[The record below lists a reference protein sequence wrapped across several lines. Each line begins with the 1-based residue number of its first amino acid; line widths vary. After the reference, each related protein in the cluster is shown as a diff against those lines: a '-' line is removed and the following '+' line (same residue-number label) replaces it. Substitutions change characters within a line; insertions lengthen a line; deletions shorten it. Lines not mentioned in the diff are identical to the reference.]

1 MSRKIKLGISNPLS
15 NTAAAPNYLASLDF
29 GADKFNLNYSGVTG
43 ASNSPQVVPT
53 FSDDITNVVDNLK
66 NTSDLGSNEEGLI
79 KSRSTLKDRR
89 DAAFAKDPNSAKTA
103 RLNRRYSSYK
113 EGTERR
119 ANEINKKDPQTGIGR
134 AIKGVFGKNNFT
146 NSAGEQVSRKEAV
159 EERQQQELR
168 KLGSSNKGKP
178 IQSSVQSSSV
188 VNKPSSILSGGAN
201 KLLPMPG
208 LSTSQNQSL
217 VQAQIGSATS
227 NCGLNKT
234 YNPVT
239 KKCE

>member
-1 MSRKIKLGISNPLS
+1 MSRKITMGISNPL
-15 NTAAAPNYLASLDF
+15 NQGIPGAAVIGNSVQNLKMNY
-29 GADKFNLNYSGVTG
+29 NPVTG
-43 ASNSPQVVPT
+43 ASNTTSGSPTSTYVDPA
-53 FSDDITNVVDNLK
+53 DIVSKANNATTRK
-66 NTSDLGSNEEGLI
+66 EGEEGLI
-79 KSRSTLKDRR
+79 KSRGTLESRR
-89 DAAFAKDPNSAKTA
+89 DAAYAEDPNSAKTA
-103 RLNRRYSSYK
+103 RLNRRFSSYK

-119 ANEINKKDPQTGIGR
+119 AGEINKTNPQTGIGR
-134 AIKGVFGKNNFT
+134 AIKGVFGKDNFT
-146 NSAGEQVSRKEAV
+146 NNAGDPVSRKEAV

-217 VQAQIGSATS
+217 VQAQVGSATS

>member
-15 NTAAAPNYLASLDF
+15 NTATAPNYLASLNF
-29 GADKFNLNYSGVTG
+29 GAKSFTPNISAVTG

-53 FSDDITNVVDNLK
+53 FSDDITNVVENLK
-66 NTSDLGSNEEGLI
+66 NTSNGLEEEEGLI
-79 KSRSTLKDRR
+79 KSRSTLKGRR

-146 NSAGEQVSRKEAV
+146 DSSGEKVSRKEAV
-159 EERQQQELR
+159 EERQQQELN
-168 KLGSSNKGKP
+168 KL
-178 IQSSVQSSSV
+178 
-188 VNKPSSILSGGAN
+188 NKPPPPPATPATPAPTTAISSIIAKGNQGVQCTGGRV
-201 KLLPMPG
+201 LDPTTG
-208 LSTSQNQSL
+208 
-217 VQAQIGSATS
+217 
-227 NCGLNKT
+227 
-234 YNPVT
+234 
-239 KKCE
+239 KCK

>member
-1 MSRKIKLGISNPLS
+1 MSRKITMGISNPL
-15 NTAAAPNYLASLDF
+15 NQGVPGAAVIGNSAHYFKMNY
-29 GADKFNLNYSGVTG
+29 NPVTG
-43 ASNSPQVVPT
+43 ASNTTSGSPTSTYVDPA
-53 FSDDITNVVDNLK
+53 DIVSKANNAATIED
-66 NTSDLGSNEEGLI
+66 EEGLI
-79 KSRSTLKDRR
+79 KSRSTLEARR
-89 DAAFAKDPNSAKTA
+89 DAAFDKDPNSAKTA
-103 RLNRRYSSYK
+103 RLNRRFSSYK

-119 ANEINKKDPQTGIGR
+119 AGEINKTNPQTGIGR

-217 VQAQIGSATS
+217 VQAQVGSATS

>member
-15 NTAAAPNYLASLDF
+15 NTAAAPNYLASLNF
-29 GADKFNLNYSGVTG
+29 GAKSFTPNISAVTG

-53 FSDDITNVVDNLK
+53 FSDDITNVVDGLK
-66 NTSDLGSNEEGLI
+66 NTSNATVQEEGLI

-159 EERQQQELR
+159 EERQQEELK
-168 KLGSSNKGKP
+168 KLKIKP
-178 IQSSVQSSSV
+178 NNTQANANATTSSSV
-188 VNKPSSILSGGAN
+188 TSGTGGSVTNIA
-201 KLLPMPG
+201 PG
-208 LSTSQNQSL
+208 LAKQQKTIQG
-217 VQAQIGSATS
+217 QIGAATS
-227 NCGLNKT
+227 NCGINQT
-234 YNPVT
+234 YNTVT
-239 KKCE
+239 QKCE

>member
-15 NTAAAPNYLASLDF
+15 NTAAAPNYAPALSNTVH
-29 GADKFNLNYSGVTG
+29 NLRMNYSGVTG
-43 ASNSPQVVPT
+43 ASNSPQPVPT

-66 NTSDLGSNEEGLI
+66 NASNATVQEEGLI

-159 EERQQQELR
+159 EERQQQELN
-168 KLGSSNKGKP
+168 KL
-178 IQSSVQSSSV
+178 
-188 VNKPSSILSGGAN
+188 NKPSPPPSPVAPPPSS
-201 KLLPMPG
+201 
-208 LSTSQNQSL
+208 STSTSISSSIIAKGNQG
-217 VQAQIGSATS
+217 VQCTGGRVLDPITG
-227 NCGLNKT
+227 NC
-234 YNPVT
+234 
-239 KKCE
+239 KKP

>member
-15 NTAAAPNYLASLDF
+15 NTATAPNYLASLNF
-29 GADKFNLNYSGVTG
+29 GAKSFTPNISAVTG

-66 NTSDLGSNEEGLI
+66 NTSDPAVKEEGLI
-79 KSRSTLKDRR
+79 KSRSTLKGRR

-146 NSAGEQVSRKEAV
+146 DSSGEKVSRKEAV
-159 EERQQQELR
+159 EERQQQELN
-168 KLGSSNKGKP
+168 KL
-178 IQSSVQSSSV
+178 
-188 VNKPSSILSGGAN
+188 NKPPPPPATPATPAPTTAISSIIAKGNQGVQCTGGRV
-201 KLLPMPG
+201 LDPTTG
-208 LSTSQNQSL
+208 
-217 VQAQIGSATS
+217 
-227 NCGLNKT
+227 
-234 YNPVT
+234 
-239 KKCE
+239 KCK

>member
-15 NTAAAPNYLASLDF
+15 NIATAPNYLASLNF
-29 GADKFNLNYSGVTG
+29 GAKSFTPNISAVTG

-66 NTSDLGSNEEGLI
+66 NASNATVQEEGLI

-159 EERQQQELR
+159 EERQQQELN
-168 KLGSSNKGKP
+168 KL
-178 IQSSVQSSSV
+178 
-188 VNKPSSILSGGAN
+188 NKPPPPPAIPPPATPAPTTAISSIIAKGNQGVQCTGGRV
-201 KLLPMPG
+201 LDPTTG
-208 LSTSQNQSL
+208 
-217 VQAQIGSATS
+217 
-227 NCGLNKT
+227 
-234 YNPVT
+234 
-239 KKCE
+239 KCK

>member
-1 MSRKIKLGISNPLS
+1 MSRKITMGISNPLS
-15 NTAAAPNYLASLDF
+15 NIAGAIPGAAAISNTVHNLKMNY
-29 GADKFNLNYSGVTG
+29 NPVTG
-43 ASNSPQVVPT
+43 ASNTTSGSPTTPYVDPADIVANVPT
-53 FSDDITNVVDNLK
+53 TRK
-66 NTSDLGSNEEGLI
+66 EGEEGLI
-79 KSRSTLKDRR
+79 KSRSTLEARR
-89 DAAFAKDPNSAKTA
+89 DAAFDKDPNSAKTA

-168 KLGSSNKGKP
+168 KLGLPNKGKP

>member
-15 NTAAAPNYLASLDF
+15 NTATAPNYLASLNF
-29 GADKFNLNYSGVTG
+29 GAKSFTPNISAVTG

-53 FSDDITNVVDNLK
+53 FSDDITNVVENLK
-66 NTSDLGSNEEGLI
+66 NTSNGLEEEEGLI
-79 KSRSTLKDRR
+79 KSRSTLKGRR

-146 NSAGEQVSRKEAV
+146 DSSGEKVSRKEAV
-159 EERQQQELR
+159 EERQQQELN
-168 KLGSSNKGKP
+168 KL
-178 IQSSVQSSSV
+178 
-188 VNKPSSILSGGAN
+188 NKPPPQPATPATPAPTTAISSIIAKGNQGVQCTGGRV
-201 KLLPMPG
+201 LDPTTG
-208 LSTSQNQSL
+208 
-217 VQAQIGSATS
+217 
-227 NCGLNKT
+227 
-234 YNPVT
+234 
-239 KKCE
+239 KCK